1 MINHIS
7 KFFLLFVFIILFL
20 SFKNQIKI
28 IENDLIILKKNYYK
42 DSQNFVEKEILLTK
56 QISQL
61 QNNVL
66 NSYEHIENNKIIKFD
81 RNEFNDFTII
91 KVSYVQSE

>member
-7 KFFLLFVFIILFL
+7 KFFLLFIFIILFL
-20 SFKNQIKI
+20 SFKNQVKI
-28 IENDLIILKKNYYK
+28 AENDLIILKKNYYE
-42 DSQNFVEKEILLTK
+42 DNHNFIKKEILLTK

-91 KVSYVQSE
+91 KVSYVQSK

>member
-42 DSQNFVEKEILLTK
+42 DSQNFIEKEILLTK

-91 KVSYVQSE
+91 KVNYVQSE

>member
-42 DSQNFVEKEILLTK
+42 DSHNFIEKEILLTK

-66 NSYEHIENNKIIKFD
+66 NSYDHIENNKIIKFD

-91 KVSYVQSE
+91 KVNYVQSE

>member
-42 DSQNFVEKEILLTK
+42 DIQNFIEKEILLTK

-66 NSYEHIENNKIIKFD
+66 NSYDHIENNKIIKFD

>member
-66 NSYEHIENNKIIKFD
+66 NSYDHIENNKIIKFD

>member
-42 DSQNFVEKEILLTK
+42 DSQNFIEKEILLTK

-66 NSYEHIENNKIIKFD
+66 NSYEHFENNKIIKFD

-91 KVSYVQSE
+91 KVNYVQSE

>member
-42 DSQNFVEKEILLTK
+42 DSQNFIEKEILLTK

-66 NSYEHIENNKIIKFD
+66 NSYDHIENNKIIKFD

>member
-7 KFFLLFVFIILFL
+7 KFFLLFIFIIIFL

-28 IENDLIILKKNYYK
+28 LENELSYLKKNYYK
-42 DSQNFVEKEILLTK
+42 SNQVYINKEILLTK
-56 QISQL
+56 QINQFE
-61 QNNVL
+61 VKDF
-66 NSYEHIENNKIIKFD
+66 ENFQFVENKKIIKFD

-91 KVSYVQSE
+91 KVNHVQSQ